1 MLIVINSL
9 SYIILFF
16 SYLILNLYFNKNK
29 ISDIKVLE
37 TVKFDKLEYLD
48 LENNKIDVNQMNL
61 IILKSKS
68 ILKI

>member
-1 MLIVINSL
+1 MKKL
-9 SYIILFF
+9 
-16 SYLILNLYFNKNK
+16 YLKTNK

-37 TVKFDKLEYLD
+37 AVKFDKLEYLD

-68 ILKI
+68 TLKI